1 MGGIVPSDVAA
12 YGLVAD
18 GGERLRFGE
27 VEIVVKASAETTAG
41 AFSAFEEI
49 DPVDTPLHV
58 HQNEHELFCVLE
70 GDHVVQVGDQEFRV
84 GPGGLVFAPR
94 GIPQNREAALAQPG
108 PRAKSPLLV
117 GRVGQQ
123 LAAVGG
129 VVAALEALDVGGHL
143 GGRGELDDATAK
155 YDRGAITE
163 RAARVARGLVQV
175 GRGGIGAEL
184 RPEQLEHLVARHP
197 VAASE
202 REQLHEIGRAPLHP
216 GVGRDGLQVDEHFKA
231 SEQSDLKLPHT
242 SPTIPP
248 GLRSTP

>member
-1 MGGIVPSDVAA
+1 MLSDVAG

-94 GIPQNREAALAQPG
+94 GLPHSQRRVV
-108 PRAKSPLLV
+108 PRTGRLLV
-117 GRVGQQ
+117 LTSPAG
-123 LAAVGG
+123 
-129 VVAALEALDVGGHL
+129 LEGFF
-143 GGRGELDDATAK
+143 RELATAERLGTLGPDA
-155 YDRGAITE
+155 YASASRNHGITW
-163 RAARVARGLVQV
+163 V
-175 GRGGIGAEL
+175 G
-184 RPEQLEHLVARHP
+184 
-197 VAASE
+197 
-202 REQLHEIGRAPLHP
+202 
-216 GVGRDGLQVDEHFKA
+216 
-231 SEQSDLKLPHT
+231 
-242 SPTIPP
+242 
-248 GLRSTP
+248 